1 MSYSKTQGS
10 ASLQFLDLESS
21 SLSLNQFDDDD
32 DDDDD
37 DEGGGERG
45 RVKQF
50 YRPSSWTVLAR
61 Q

>member
-32 DDDDD
+32 DDDD
-37 DEGGGERG
+37 EGGGRG
-45 RVKQF
+45 GELNNFTGHHLGQ
-50 YRPSSWTVLAR
+50 S
-61 Q
+61 

>member
-32 DDDDD
+32 DD
-37 DEGGGERG
+37 EGGGERG

-50 YRPSSWTVLAR
+50 YRPSSWKS
-61 Q
+61 